1 MIKLNFTMSEL
12 LKSEVAEKY
21 NISNIPD
28 KQSLDNML
36 ILICECLQPL
46 RNYIDKPIII
56 SSGYRSPRL
65 NGHPIINGAQNSQH
79 VTGQAVDFTIKGMTP
94 KQIIEKIIAS
104 GIEYDQ
110 VIDELTWVHISY
122 NKKFNRKEILSYR
135 EGQYTKK

>member
-46 RNYIDKPIII
+46 REFIGKPMII

-65 NGHPIINGAQNSQH
+65 NGHPLINGAPNSQH

-94 KQIIEKIIAS
+94 RQIIEKIDAS
-104 GIEYDQ
+104 GVEFDQ
-110 VIDELTWVHISY
+110 CINEKNIWIHLSY
-122 NKKFNRKEILSYR
+122 NKDNNRRQIMYIK
-135 EGQYTKK
+135 

>member
-12 LKSEVAEKY
+12 LKSDIATKY

-36 ILICECLQPL
+36 TLIIECLQPI
-46 RNYIDKPIII
+46 RNYIDKPMLI

-65 NGHPIINGAQNSQH
+65 NSHPLIKGSETSQH

-94 KQIIEKIIAS
+94 KQIIEKVKAS
-104 GIEYDQ
+104 GVEYDQ
-110 VIDELTWVHISY
+110 LINEHNIWVHISY
-122 NKKFNRKEILSYR
+122 NKGKNRKQILEII
-135 EGQYTKK
+135 

>member
-46 RNYIDKPIII
+46 REFIGKPMII

-65 NGHPIINGAQNSQH
+65 NGHPLINGAPNSQH

-94 KQIIEKIIAS
+94 RKIIEKIDAS
-104 GIEYDQ
+104 GVEFDQ
-110 VIDELTWVHISY
+110 CINEKDIWIHLSY
-122 NKKFNRKEILSYR
+122 NKGNNRRQIMYIK
-135 EGQYTKK
+135 

>member
-1 MIKLNFTMSEL
+1 MIELNFTISEL

-36 ILICECLQPL
+36 ILICECLQPI
-46 RNYIDKPIII
+46 RNYINKPIII

-65 NGHPIINGAQNSQH
+65 NGHPLINGAQNSQH

-94 KQIIEKIIAS
+94 KQIIEKVKAS
-104 GIEYDQ
+104 GVEFDQ
-110 VIDELTWVHISY
+110 LLNEHNIWVHISY
-122 NKKFNRKEILSYR
+122 NKGKNRKQVLEI
-135 EGQYTKK
+135 T

>member
-1 MIKLNFTMSEL
+1 MIQLNFTMSEL
-12 LKSEVAEKY
+12 LKSDVAEKY

-36 ILICECLQPL
+36 TLIIECLQPI
-46 RNYIDKPIII
+46 RNYINKPMII

-94 KQIIEKIIAS
+94 KQIIEKIKAS
-104 GIEYDQ
+104 GVQVDQ
-110 VIDELTWVHISY
+110 CINERNIWVHISY
-122 NKKFNRKEILSYR
+122 NKGKNRNQYLEI
-135 EGQYTKK
+135 T